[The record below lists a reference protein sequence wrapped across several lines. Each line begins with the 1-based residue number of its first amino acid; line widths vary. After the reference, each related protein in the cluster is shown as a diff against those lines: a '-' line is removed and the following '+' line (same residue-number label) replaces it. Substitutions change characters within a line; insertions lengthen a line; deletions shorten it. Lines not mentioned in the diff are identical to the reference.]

1 MLHTKALIEYQIDQC
16 TDHLVKSF
24 FFLYVEF
31 TCFDVLPKWL
41 TGLTGS
47 EPVAIR

>member
-1 MLHTKALIEYQIDQC
+1 MLYTKTLTEYQIDQC
-16 TDHLVKSF
+16 THRLVKSF

-31 TCFDVLPKWL
+31 TCFDELPKWL
-41 TGLTGS
+41 TGLTDS